1 MTVKECKRCG
11 LSKDPNHF
19 SKNNRYKKDGLENKC
34 KDCLKIQYE
43 KNRDKKLEA
52 QMQWR
57 VKNPDYPKKY
67 MENAENF
74 EARQAYEK
82 QYYLQNKEKYLER
95 KRQFRQNF
103 PEKERRYIK
112 DYKASHRDQINAY
125 HRKWKA
131 KKRVED
137 VQFKLKMNMSRRIRY
152 ELNTMDRTKQKKNK
166 GTVEYIKCTA
176 GFLKNHLEARFEIG
190 MTWKNYGRMWHV
202 DHIIPCD
209 YWNLENAWE
218 SYLCWHYKNLSPLW
232 ASVNQSKK
240 NSVDETRVLYYK
252 TYMET
257 LL

>member
-1 MTVKECKRCG
+1 
-11 LSKDPNHF
+11 
-19 SKNNRYKKDGLENKC
+19 
-34 KDCLKIQYE
+34 
-43 KNRDKKLEA
+43 
-52 QMQWR
+52 
-57 VKNPDYPKKY
+57 

-131 KKRVED
+131 KKRIED

-176 GFLKNHLEARFEIG
+176 GFLKNHLEARGGKIMDG
-190 MTWKNYGRMWHV
+190 YGTS
-202 DHIIPCD
+202 IT
-209 YWNLENAWE
+209 
-218 SYLCWHYKNLSPLW
+218 SYLVITGIWRMRGKVTC
-232 ASVNQSKK
+232 AGI
-240 NSVDETRVLYYK
+240 TRICLLYG
-252 TYMET
+252 